1 MKRSRIASLVAL
13 LLSLSVKAYSQGD
26 NIDIKTTIEKKNN
39 IDLSIGGNGLFA
51 SINYS
56 RALMVKSNYFIQ
68 ASTGIGIVPF
78 VDGITL
84 PIQSTFNLGK
94 KNSFLEL
101 GIGGTYLSGKRN
113 TSGNSEKIN
122 SYQLSPIIGWRK
134 HFDSNLVFRAYAN
147 PLFHISGEYFI
158 EDYPVVPYLGISLGY
173 SF

>member
-1 MKRSRIASLVAL
+1 MASLVVL
-13 LLSLSVKAYSQGD
+13 FMSLSAMAYSQED
-26 NIDIKTTIEKKNN
+26 NSDIDTILERKNN

-51 SINYS
+51 SFNYS
-56 RALMVKSNYFIQ
+56 RVLMVKSNYFIQ
-68 ASTGIGIVPF
+68 ASAGIGIVPF

-84 PIQSTFNLGK
+84 PIQGTLNLGK

-101 GIGGTYLSGKRN
+101 GIGGTYLSGTKN
-113 TSGNSEKIN
+113 TSGNSEKTN

-134 HFDSNLVFRAYAN
+134 HFNSNLVFRAYAN
-147 PLFHISGEYFI
+147 PLFHISGEYFV